1 VVGFRI
7 NCIESGE
14 TVMTDMRE
22 IGPTYYFAPPRVL
35 EALLTQVTIRMED
48 AGWIK
53 RRMFHHFMAL
63 ARRVGADLLDG
74 RPVGPLDKLRYGLGN
89 LLVYGPLRNALGMTR
104 IRVAYTAGEA
114 IGPDLF
120 VFYRSLGVNLKQLYG
135 STETS
140 VMVCVQPNG
149 EVRPDTVGPPMK
161 GVEVRVLD
169 SGEIVL
175 KCPGLFRAYYKN
187 DVATQEAKDAE
198 GWYHTGDAGYFDAGG
213 HLKIIDRAKDVGK
226 LSDGTLFAPKYL
238 ENKLKFFPH
247 VKEAVAFGHGKA
259 EATVMIN
266 IDVQAVGD
274 WAERRGIPYAGY
286 TDLAGKPQVV
296 QLIRECVEKVNADL
310 ARDAKLSGSQIHRFV
325 ILHKELDA
333 DDGEL
338 TRTRK
343 VRRGFI
349 GEKYATIVDALYSGA
364 ERCVVEAQVRFEDG
378 RTGAVRAELLVHPAK
393 TYPAQA
399 AKAAA

>member
-1 VVGFRI
+1 
-7 NCIESGE
+7 
-14 TVMTDMRE
+14 
-22 IGPTYYFAPPRVL
+22 
-35 EALLTQVTIRMED
+35 
-48 AGWIK
+48 
-53 RRMFHHFMAL
+53 
-63 ARRVGADLLDG
+63 
-74 RPVGPLDKLRYGLGN
+74 
-89 LLVYGPLRNALGMTR
+89 MTR

-120 VFYRSLGVNLKQLYG
+120 VFYRSLGINLKQLYG

-149 EVRPDTVGPPMK
+149 GVKPDTVGPPMK
-161 GVEVRVLD
+161 GVEVKVLE

-175 KCPGLFRAYYKN
+175 RCPGLFREYYKN
-187 DVATQEAKDAE
+187 EQATREAKDAE
-198 GWYHTGDAGYFDAGG
+198 GWYHTGDAGYFDETG
-213 HLKIIDRAKDVGK
+213 HLRIIDRAKDVGK

-247 VKEAVAFGHGKA
+247 VKEAVAFGHGRA
-259 EATVMIN
+259 EATAMIN

-274 WAERRGIPYAGY
+274 WAERRGIPYSGY
-286 TDLAGKPQVV
+286 TDLAAKPQVIELV
-296 QLIRECVEKVNADL
+296 RGCVEKVNADL
-310 ARDAKLSGSQIHRFV
+310 ARDPKLAGSQIHRFV

-349 GEKYATIVDALYSGA
+349 AEKYAPIVRALEEGA
-364 ERCVVEAQVRFEDG
+364 PRCAVEAQVRFEDG
-378 RTGAVRAELLVHPAK
+378 RTGTVRAELVVCEAK
-393 TYPAQA
+393 TFAP
-399 AKAAA
+399 AAARAAA